1 MEQGKDWL
9 MVVIE
14 VVWEGF
20 RSGVNVFVPTIF
32 KLFLHTHTHTKTI
45 FKLASVDS
53 EVHGKNYIENEIHI
67 KKKIY

>member
-1 MEQGKDWL
+1 

-32 KLFLHTHTHTKTI
+32 KP
-45 FKLASVDS
+45 ACVDS
-53 EVHGKNYIENEIHI
+53 EVHGKYYIENEIHI
-67 KKKIY
+67 NKKIY

>member
-1 MEQGKDWL
+1 

-32 KLFLHTHTHTKTI
+32 KP
-45 FKLASVDS
+45 ACVDS
-53 EVHGKNYIENEIHI
+53 EVHGKYYIENEIHI
-67 KKKIY
+67 NEKIHINKPACVVSYFEIIKTS